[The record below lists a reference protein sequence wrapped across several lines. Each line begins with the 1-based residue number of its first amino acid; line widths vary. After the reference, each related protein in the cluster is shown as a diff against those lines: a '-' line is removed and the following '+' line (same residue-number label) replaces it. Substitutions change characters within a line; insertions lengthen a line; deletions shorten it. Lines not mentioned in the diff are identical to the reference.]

1 MKKTLLLGASAL
13 IGTGML
19 FASQTKYELFD
30 RCDGK
35 PTISKWNSAPEK
47 STRSD
52 EEPYIDFTYAGDVTN
67 SYSLKGINSGY
78 IYLAF
83 QIPVDDQTPYIGSQV
98 TDVVC
103 LSPTSTSDRNLINR
117 AYAFITDD
125 LSVLPENIKVSSLS
139 DVAYAENVLPLKEP
153 FTITGD
159 KPIYVGYRIPY
170 TANTYYMPVDE
181 IMQPANVRTCL
192 VGVAATSRTVPT
204 YSNYSNEIGS
214 LCIAARIKGDNLPEN
229 LIKISEIS
237 APAWFPT
244 DSNISYTASVKNSGA
259 NVVNKA
265 SFTTSISDGPSFD
278 SEYTFDIPLEC
289 GETRNIVISDVPN
302 PGTGIFT
309 LTSTVTHVNDVALNP
324 NQSAST
330 QYSCYDGGYTRHVV
344 IEEATGNWCQYCTRG
359 LGMMDYL
366 KETYPDWILIAVHGG
381 SGTWTSEPMA
391 VPGYENWSYKFISGF
406 PQAVANR
413 TSEVMV
419 WFQDEDDEFYKPIN
433 DYYTSFP
440 AYCDVD
446 LKVRLSDDRKSVFI
460 GATSVFAFDMDV
472 PHALSFVLVEDNV
485 GPYSQ
490 ANYYYG
496 KPEAGEWANFPSGT
510 KMKYNEVAR
519 AIDNY
524 PGHTDAYP
532 SNIVGGTEY
541 QYAIEM
547 PLTYSY
553 GKDADGKPGTNINP
567 GDFKV
572 VALITNATTGE
583 IVNAKELLVN
593 PASVESVI
601 SDGAMVSVALE
612 GNDIVVTGTDDYA
625 VYTLDGRKVSA
636 NNVVPGI
643 YIVKAADK
651 SYKILVK

>member
-19 FASQTKYELFD
+19 FASQTKYEIFD
-30 RCDGK
+30 RYNGQ
-35 PTISKWNSAPEK
+35 PTISKWHSAPEK

-52 EEPYIDFTYAGDVTN
+52 EDTYIDFTYAGNVTN
-67 SYSLKGINSGY
+67 SYALNGVNSGY

-83 QIPVDDQTPYIGSQV
+83 QIPVADQTPYIGSQV

-103 LSPTSTSDRNLINR
+103 VSPTSTSNRNLINR

-125 LSVLPENIKVSSLS
+125 LSVLPENIKVSTLS

-153 FTITGD
+153 FTITGE

-170 TANTYYMPVDE
+170 TANTYYLPVDE
-181 IMQPANVRTCL
+181 VITPATVRTCL

-204 YSNYSNEIGS
+204 YSNYSDQIGS
-214 LCIAARIKGDNLPEN
+214 LCIAARIKGDNLPQN
-229 LIKISEIS
+229 LIKLSGIS
-237 APAWFPT
+237 ASSWFPT
-244 DSNISYTASVKNSGA
+244 ESPISYTASVKNSGA

-265 SFTTSISDGPSFD
+265 SFTTSISDGSSID
-278 SEYTFDIPLEC
+278 SEYTFDVPLEC

-359 LGMMDYL
+359 LGMMNYL
-366 KETYPDWILIAVHGG
+366 KETYPDWILIGVHGG

-391 VPGYENWSYKFISGF
+391 VPGYQNWAAQFISGF

-413 TSEVMV
+413 TSEVVV
-419 WFQDEDDEFYKPIN
+419 WFQEENDELYKPIN

-440 AYCDVD
+440 AYCDVN
-446 LKVRLSDDRKSVFI
+446 LTARLSDDSQSVFI
-460 GATSVFAFDMDV
+460 GATTVFAFDMDAR
-472 PHALSFVLVEDNV
+472 HALSFVLVEDNV
-485 GPYSQ
+485 GPYAQ
-490 ANYYYG
+490 ANYYYN
-496 KPEAGEWANFPSGT
+496 KPEAGEWADFRSGT
-510 KMKYNEVAR
+510 EMKYNEVAR
-519 AIDNY
+519 AIDNF

-532 SNIVGGTEY
+532 TNIEAGKEY
-541 QYAIEM
+541 QYAVEM
-547 PLTYSY
+547 PLKYSY
-553 GKDADGKPGTNINP
+553 GKKPDGKAGTDINP
-567 GDFKV
+567 DDFKV

-583 IVNAKELLVN
+583 IVNAKELHVN
-593 PASVESVI
+593 PSAVESVI
-601 SDGAMVSVALE
+601 SDAAKVSVALD
-612 GNDIVVTGTDDYA
+612 GNNIVVTGTDNYA

-636 NNVVPGI
+636 NNVEAGI